1 MHIHM
6 GACPGNIVK
15 QINKSQ
21 SNLCIMPLFGG
32 FPGGISGKEATYQ
45 GRRHK
50 RCRFGPW
57 VRKIPW
63 RRKWQSTPV
72 FLPRESHGPRSLQGC
87 SPQGR
92 KESDKTEAT
101 SQPHLYLKKGKEK
114 EEVSVAIV
122 YGILANPMHN
132 PSIHYDTLLTY
143 TTKKEQRGLAS

>member
-50 RCRFGPW
+50 RCRFDPR

-63 RRKWQSTPV
+63 RRAWQHTPV
-72 FLPRESHGPRSLQGC
+72 FLPGESHGQRSQAGFCLWGH
-87 SPQGR
+87 
-92 KESDKTEAT
+92 KELDTTERLF
-101 SQPHLYLKKGKEK
+101 P
-114 EEVSVAIV
+114 VSLRGSHNHVAISASV
-122 YGILANPMHN
+122 S
-132 PSIHYDTLLTY
+132 PSVKWD
-143 TTKKEQRGLAS
+143 S